1 MLAGVEIKLL
11 TEREV
16 RVHRLFNLV
25 YPDAHLEVVLRAF
38 PKFAEILRIFD
49 PDTLYWGRQRLI
61 IGAFSEGE
69 MVGTIAVQ
77 NPNSQQALEW
87 SDAQWARFFL
97 HFSHEELNKYDTW
110 NTSLLKTSLRA
121 PENAYLMHSLSVA
134 PSFRLTGLA
143 TKLIGLAI
151 AELSQNEKKEL
162 FVETARHRYLEKLF
176 SKHGFR
182 VVRKSFSIS
191 EKLEYGQ
198 WGSIL
203 MRHEADKQ
211 CQ

>member
-11 TEREV
+11 SEREV
-16 RVHRLFNLV
+16 LEHRLLSMA
-25 YPDAHLEVVLRAF
+25 YPDAHLAVVLRAF
-38 PKFAEILRIFD
+38 PRFAEIYRIFD
-49 PDTLYWGRQRLI
+49 PDSLYWRRQRLI
-61 IGAFSEGE
+61 IGAFSAGE

-77 NPNSQQALEW
+77 NSNPQQALEW
-87 SDAQWARFFL
+87 SDAQWESFFH
-97 HFSHEELNKYDTW
+97 HFSHEELNTYDTW
-110 NTSLLKTSLRA
+110 NASLWKTSLCA
-121 PENAYLMHSLSVA
+121 PENSHLMHSLSVA

-143 TKLIGLAI
+143 TKLIGMAI

-203 MRHEADKQ
+203 MRHEADD
-211 CQ
+211 